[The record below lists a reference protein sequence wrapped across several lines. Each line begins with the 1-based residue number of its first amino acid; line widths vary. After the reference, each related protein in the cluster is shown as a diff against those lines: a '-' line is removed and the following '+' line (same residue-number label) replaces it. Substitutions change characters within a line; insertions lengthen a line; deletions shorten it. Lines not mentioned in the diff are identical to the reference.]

1 MTLRKI
7 IIKVYIVIA
16 LLMSIL
22 AAGIYFLS
30 QQQIERQYQHNM
42 LSMVETIA
50 GSISNETMGL
60 TQLVEAVANDESII
74 NALKAGEQQRQ
85 AKEQEI
91 EGQIA
96 GLLRF
101 RLLSPGVNQPDES
114 QRPHL
119 GYADLELIQTAKSEN
134 PQPVIIQMKM
144 PDAHIAI
151 ARAVYENEQL
161 IGTVLASFATDRIK
175 QFLKTLSQQNGEI
188 ALFQDNQS
196 LSKTTNPA
204 LMESEPNGRLAIK
217 GTPWEIRYWTTDKGF
232 GEILYSLAA
241 LLTALFVLGVFSF
254 WLLRKLNAQFAN
266 DVTELKKLVTNT
278 VKGIKE
284 NNYEMNFS
292 MFTDLTKHARMLNI
306 RDVTDGKTA
315 IEVSITSEEEEE
327 RQLAER
333 GTELLG
339 DLDKQFTQ
347 ADNLIDNL
355 DNETLDLGVK
365 PAEKSSIQRAEM
377 QVLPD
382 SPVAFPET
390 LPLTTG
396 LIEKDF
402 NTDYLRD
409 IGRALG
415 TELLQAEMTE
425 IVVGVD
431 HSKASNQAIQEITS
445 GLLSTGCKL
454 LKLRSNAGPVVAF
467 STRFSKDSLG
477 IIVSNSFLPVTTS
490 KLKFLYSG
498 GYISAELLKRVNSR
512 VKSGDYTEG
521 LGVSSASD
529 ATPETEY
536 IGAVVE
542 DIHIHCAMKVAIV
555 SASNTINE
563 LVGTLLKALGCD
575 VIKVAEPSLGSQES
589 FDPRNPSHLQQLSA
603 TVQAE
608 QADLGIAYDTEG
620 SGLSIIDSS
629 GHIIWPD
636 RVMMILAA
644 DLLQTFPGADILFDS
659 DSLSALAKTVTQNS
673 GKLLTHSSGEDVF
686 SKLTKKN
693 MPLAGNMNGQFVFA
707 DRWLQYPDAL
717 YASARLLEILS
728 ADDQSSQEVFA
739 ALPDYIGTQPFF
751 IAIAEDDARI
761 LLEKWENKLLKTQNT
776 VVSTENGL
784 RIESAN
790 IGWVVMRY
798 DNNQG
803 GLVFRFQA
811 KSDEALEMLMKS
823 LNKLV
828 AKDSVFKLPF

>member
-7 IIKVYIVIA
+7 IIKAYIVIA

-22 AAGIYFLS
+22 VAGIYFLS
-30 QQQIERQYQHNM
+30 QQQIERQNQQNV
-42 LSMVETIA
+42 LSMIETIA
-50 GSISNETMGL
+50 GSISNETLGL
-60 TQLVEAVANDESII
+60 TQWVEAVANDETII
-74 NALKAGEQQRQ
+74 NTFKAGEQQRQ
-85 AKEQEI
+85 AKAQEL
-91 EGQIA
+91 EGQMA
-96 GLLRF
+96 GLLRL
-101 RLLSPGVNQPDES
+101 RLLPPGVNQPDEL

-134 PQPVIIQMKM
+134 PQPVIIQMKL

-161 IGTVLASFATDRIK
+161 VGTVLASFATDRIK
-175 QFLKTLSQQNGEI
+175 QFLQTLSQQHGEI

-196 LSKTTNPA
+196 LSTTTDPA
-204 LMESEPNGRLAIK
+204 FMESEPSGRLAINA
-217 GTPWEIRYWTTDKGF
+217 TPWDIRYWTTEKGF
-232 GEILYSLAA
+232 GDMLYSLAA
-241 LLTALFVLGVFSF
+241 LLTALFVLGVFCS
-254 WLLRKLNAQFAN
+254 WLLRNLNAQFAN
-266 DVTELKKLVTNT
+266 DVIEMKKLVTNT

-284 NNYEMNFS
+284 TNYEMNFS
-292 MFTDLTKHARMLNI
+292 MFADLIKHARMLNI
-306 RDVTDGKTA
+306 RDVTDGKTS

-327 RQLAER
+327 RNLVER
-333 GTELLG
+333 SAELLD

-355 DNETLDLGVK
+355 DNEELDLGVK
-365 PAEKSSIQRAEM
+365 PAKKSSIQTAEM

-382 SPVAFPET
+382 SVVDFPDT

-402 NTDYLRD
+402 NADYLRD
-409 IGRALG
+409 LGRALG

-431 HSKASNQAIQEITS
+431 NSKASNKAIQEITP

-467 STRFSKDSLG
+467 STQLSKDSLG
-477 IIVSNSFLPVTTS
+477 IIVSNSFLPVTTC

-498 GYISAELLKRVNSR
+498 GYSSEELLKRVNSR
-512 VKSGDYTEG
+512 LKSGDYTEG

-555 SASNTINE
+555 SASNTISE
-563 LVGTLLKALGCD
+563 LAGTLLKALGCD
-575 VIKVAEPSLGSQES
+575 VINIAEPSVASQDL

-603 TVQAE
+603 TVQSE
-608 QADLGIAYDTEG
+608 QADLGLAYDTEG
-620 SGLSIIDSS
+620 AGLSIVDSS
-629 GHIIWPD
+629 GHVIWPD

-644 DLLQTFPGADILFDS
+644 DLLQTFPGADILFDN
-659 DSLSALAKTVTQNS
+659 DCLSALAKTVTQNS
-673 GKLLTHSSGEDVF
+673 GKLLTHSSGENVF
-686 SKLTKKN
+686 SKLTRKN

-707 DRWLQYPDAL
+707 DRWLHYPDAL

-728 ADDQSSQEVFA
+728 TDDLSSQEVFS

-751 IAIAEDDARI
+751 SAIAQDDARV
-761 LLEKWENKLLKTQNT
+761 LLKKWENKLLKTQNT
-776 VVSTENGL
+776 VVSNENGL

-798 DNNQG
+798 DKNQG

-811 KSDEALEMLMKS
+811 KSDEALEMLKKS